1 MLSSCQD
8 MHFAYLYW
16 MVKKK
21 NPHIFKQIRKKYSE
35 EMEKLSRQVLHS
47 ILLYTGQQKLGA
59 IFF

>member
-16 MVKKK
+16 MVKK